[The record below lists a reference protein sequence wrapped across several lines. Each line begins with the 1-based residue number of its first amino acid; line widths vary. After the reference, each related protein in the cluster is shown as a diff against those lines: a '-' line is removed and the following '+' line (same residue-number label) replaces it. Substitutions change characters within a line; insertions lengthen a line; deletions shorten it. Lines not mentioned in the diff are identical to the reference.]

1 MYPQWQILYIHN
13 VLIDV
18 TQTCYNILVFRG
30 HLDLWGKKLILSA
43 TCISVHVNSHVS
55 VQIKKPS
62 LFFNDRREGSQ
73 ITCIHTCL
81 VETIYESASQI
92 FPTDGWRGGGGGSL
106 VRLNPELAICSF
118 SWGRGVL
125 HLLNNP
131 PKQIHHWCL
140 PAVSNNGRHAR
151 IKKKIPGGAGL
162 RDIYVCRR
170 GWGLRPTFLVIL
182 LCKF

>member
-1 MYPQWQILYIHN
+1 MYPQWQIVYIHN

-43 TCISVHVNSHVS
+43 ISVHVNSHVS

-118 SWGRGVL
+118 SWGRGCYIFL
-125 HLLNNP
+125 ITLPSKYITGASQLLV
-131 PKQIHHWCL
+131 IT
-140 PAVSNNGRHAR
+140 VVMRGS
-151 IKKKIPGGAGL
+151 KKKFPGGAGL

-170 GWGLRPTFLVIL
+170 GEVWGLLFW
-182 LCKF
+182 

>member
-1 MYPQWQILYIHN
+1 MSTVMYPCRLKSLHYFLTTEGRVLKLHVYIPVSLKQYMK
-13 VLIDV
+13 VL
-18 TQTCYNILVFRG
+18 LKSFL
-30 HLDLWGKKLILSA
+30 HM
-43 TCISVHVNSHVS
+43 
-55 VQIKKPS
+55 
-62 LFFNDRREGSQ
+62 
-73 ITCIHTCL
+73 
-81 VETIYESASQI
+81 
-92 FPTDGWRGGGGGSL
+92 DGGEGGSL

-151 IKKKIPGGAGL
+151 IKKKFPGGAGL

>member
-1 MYPQWQILYIHN
+1 MYPCRLKSLHYFLTTEGRVLKLHVYIHVPVSLKQYMK
-13 VLIDV
+13 VLLKSFL
-18 TQTCYNILVFRG
+18 QM
-30 HLDLWGKKLILSA
+30 
-43 TCISVHVNSHVS
+43 
-55 VQIKKPS
+55 
-62 LFFNDRREGSQ
+62 
-73 ITCIHTCL
+73 
-81 VETIYESASQI
+81 
-92 FPTDGWRGGGGGSL
+92 DGGEGGSL

-151 IKKKIPGGAGL
+151 IKKKISWGSGSEGYLCLPE
-162 RDIYVCRR
+162 

-182 LCKF
+182 LCKFKKTEFSKGDLPPPLDPHIVL

>member
-43 TCISVHVNSHVS
+43 ISVHVNSHVS

-81 VETIYESASQI
+81 VETIHESASQI
-92 FPTDGWRGGGGGSL
+92 FPTDGWRGGGGSL
-106 VRLNPELAICSF
+106 VRLNPELAMCSF

-151 IKKKIPGGAGL
+151 IKKKILGERVWGISMFAGGVGSEAYFFGNF
-162 RDIYVCRR
+162 
-170 GWGLRPTFLVIL
+170 TM
-182 LCKF
+182 

>member
-81 VETIYESASQI
+81 VETIFESASQI
-92 FPTDGWRGGGGGSL
+92 FPTDGWRGGGVSRTVKPRIGNLLFFLG
-106 VRLNPELAICSF
+106 E
-118 SWGRGVL
+118 GVL

-151 IKKKIPGGAGL
+151 IKKKNSGGSGSEG
-162 RDIYVCRR
+162 Y
-170 GWGLRPTFLVIL
+170 
-182 LCKF
+182 LCLPEGVGSEAYFFGNFTM

>member
-1 MYPQWQILYIHN
+1 MYPQWQIVYIHN

-43 TCISVHVNSHVS
+43 ISVHVNSHVS

-92 FPTDGWRGGGGGSL
+92 FPTYGWRGGGGSL

-151 IKKKIPGGAGL
+151 IKKKKFLGERVWGIPMFAGGVGSEA
-162 RDIYVCRR
+162 YFV
-170 GWGLRPTFLVIL
+170 W
-182 LCKF
+182 

>member
-43 TCISVHVNSHVS
+43 ISVHVNSHVS

-81 VETIYESASQI
+81 VETIFESASQI
-92 FPTDGWRGGGGGSL
+92 FPTDGWRGGGGSL

-118 SWGRGVL
+118 SWGRGCYIFL
-125 HLLNNP
+125 ITLPSKYITGASQLLV
-131 PKQIHHWCL
+131 IT
-140 PAVSNNGRHAR
+140 VVMRGS
-151 IKKKIPGGAGL
+151 KKKFRGERVWGISMFAGGGG
-162 RDIYVCRR
+162 V
-170 GWGLRPTFLVIL
+170 WGLLFW
-182 LCKF
+182 

>member
-43 TCISVHVNSHVS
+43 ISVHVNSHVS

-92 FPTDGWRGGGGGSL
+92 FPTDGWRGGGGVSRTVKPRIGNL
-106 VRLNPELAICSF
+106 LFFLGE
-118 SWGRGVL
+118 GGGVL

-151 IKKKIPGGAGL
+151 IKKNFLGERVWGISMFAGGVGSEA
-162 RDIYVCRR
+162 YFV
-170 GWGLRPTFLVIL
+170 W
-182 LCKF
+182 

>member
-43 TCISVHVNSHVS
+43 ISVHVNSHVS

-92 FPTDGWRGGGGGSL
+92 FPTDGWRGGGGSL

-118 SWGRGVL
+118 SWGRGCYIFL
-125 HLLNNP
+125 ITLQS
-131 PKQIHHWCL
+131 KYIT
-140 PAVSNNGRHAR
+140 
-151 IKKKIPGGAGL
+151 GASQL
-162 RDIYVCRR
+162 
-170 GWGLRPTFLVIL
+170 LVITVVMRGSKKNFL
-182 LCKF
+182 GERVWGISMFAGGVGSEAYFVW